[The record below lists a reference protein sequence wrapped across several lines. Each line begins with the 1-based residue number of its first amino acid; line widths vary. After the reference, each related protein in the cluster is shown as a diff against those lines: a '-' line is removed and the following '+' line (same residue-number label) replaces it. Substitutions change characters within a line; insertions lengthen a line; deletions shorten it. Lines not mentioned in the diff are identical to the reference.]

1 MAYIAPNSTIKLFS
15 GVPLD
20 NSYRNTLYF
29 ANSTQQLQYFAS
41 SSAGLVATLTSLS
54 YQRVNLNTCRV
65 EIPYS
70 QAYSVNYM
78 AFKNDSFENKWFYA
92 FVLEV
97 NYINNAVVEIVY
109 ELDVMQTYLFDVDLK
124 PCLVE
129 REHIAK
135 SADTIGANVLPEA
148 FDLGEYRIKNIV
160 PFVPLGRDGT
170 TTYYIVVGMVDDKK
184 SSKSVTDGSTIGDV
198 NDDGIYNAA
207 LPVSAGG
214 FYDGVYS
221 GFKYY
226 AFTADSTGAA
236 QVTAF
241 INSHLKTIDNIY
253 MMYMSPTGITPAPGN
268 DHSLPTNTSSIA
280 ISDINGA
287 ALTGTEAF
295 DTYVPVNKKL
305 YTYPYNYFGLT
316 NGQGESLITRYEWF
330 DGLTPSF
337 DANATFIHPV
347 TITLRPG
354 GGYKGISNAALAPA
368 KLYTESITLTGF
380 PLCSWSY
387 DAYSRWAATRV
398 PQIIRTGIVSAV
410 EGAASAGLRLATAGM
425 AAQVAGAQFADGAS
439 MINTKGVAAATGV
452 SYGTNLLSKAAA
464 IYEERYNAS
473 IAQDPAKGSTANGN
487 ADFASGSFNIWAYRG
502 HVSGEVAKM
511 IDNYFSMFGYKCN
524 MVKVPDRTSRTLWNY
539 VKTVSCVIEKKP
551 AGLVNTAAI
560 AQMEAI
566 YDNGITF
573 WHNPSEVGNYTDT
586 NMRNN

>member
-29 ANSTQQLQYFAS
+29 ANENQQLQYFATTG
-41 SSAGLVATLTSLS
+41 AGAVATLNNQM
-54 YQRVNLNTCRV
+54 YQRVSAGVCRV
-65 EIPYS
+65 
-70 QAYSVNYM
+70 QADYATIYGANYM
-78 AFKNDSFENKWFYA
+78 AFKNTSFENKWFYA
-92 FVLEV
+92 FVTDVL
-97 NYINNAVVEIVY
+97 YINDNVAEIRY

-129 REHIAK
+129 REHITR
-135 SADTIGANVLPEA
+135 SEDTIGANVLPEA
-148 FDLGEYRIKNIV
+148 FDLGEYRIKDII
-160 PFVPLGRDGT
+160 PFVPIGRSGET
-170 TTYYIVVGMVDDKK
+170 NYYIIVGMVDDKK
-184 SSKSVTDGSTIGDV
+184 SPKQAGGVSIGDI

-226 AFTADSTGAA
+226 AFPANSTGAA
-236 QVTAF
+236 QVTDF
-241 INSHLKTIDNIY
+241 INQHIKTIDNIY
-253 MMYMSPTGITPAPGN
+253 MMYMAPTSITPSPGN

-280 ISDINGA
+280 LSNINGA
-287 ALTGTEAF
+287 AITGSEAF

-330 DGLTPSF
+330 ENLTPSF

-354 GGYKGISNAALAPA
+354 GGYKGISNEPLAPA

-452 SYGTNLLSKAAA
+452 SYGTNLLSKAAS

-487 ADFASGSFNIWAYRG
+487 ADFASGAFNIWAYRG

-524 MVKVPDRTSRTLWNY
+524 MVKVPNRTGRTLWNY
-539 VKTVSCVIEKKP
+539 VKTVSCVIEKKQN
-551 AGLVNTAAI
+551 GLVNAAAI
-560 AQMEAI
+560 SQMEAI

-573 WHNPSEVGNYTDT
+573 WHNPAEVGNYTET